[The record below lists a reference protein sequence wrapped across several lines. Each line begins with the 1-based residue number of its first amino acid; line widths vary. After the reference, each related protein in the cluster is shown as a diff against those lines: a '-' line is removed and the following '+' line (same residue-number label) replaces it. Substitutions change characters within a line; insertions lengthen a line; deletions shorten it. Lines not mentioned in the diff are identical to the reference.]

1 MDNTI
6 LGILRDK
13 IGLTGN
19 INKEHDYKRDKSS
32 WVKFGN
38 GTKKKK
44 LRLYIS
50 ELSKEL
56 GDIVAKMENEEIEV
70 PFHKSECR
78 QILIESYDEDGLKA
92 VKHTFEQ
99 LGNVLANSIIASVDD
114 LSEAMEKAKKDLED

>member
-6 LGILRDK
+6 LGILRDRL
-13 IGLTGN
+13 GLKGN
-19 INKEHDYKRDKSS
+19 TDKEHNYKRDKSS

-38 GTKKKK
+38 GAKKKK

-50 ELSKEL
+50 ELSNEL
-56 GDIVAKMENEEIEV
+56 GDIAVRMEKEGMEV
-70 PFHKSECR
+70 PFHKSECK

-99 LGNVLANSIIASVDD
+99 LGNLLANSIVASVND
-114 LSEAMEKAKKDLED
+114 LSETIEEVKKDLE